1 MNKSTETGRMRMRTE
16 YMFVTSFVNTAVLM
30 ILINGDFSA
39 QGFFGS
45 AFGVVYSGNISDFNR
60 RWWNKVGNAL
70 VVSMIFNAF
79 FPYLK
84 FAFFFTLNNIIR
96 WIDRGFQADRTKTKK
111 TSIYSYVDLYSG
123 EQFDFAE
130 KYSSIIMVAFVT
142 MMYGIGMP
150 ILFPVGAF
158 GFIMMYM
165 VHKSKLFWAHQR
177 PPMFDDELNNYV
189 LNTLTYAPIL
199 MLGFGF
205 WMLTNP
211 EMFSNEVVWKQRYND
226 DPTEHVWT
234 DVFFGNMLAKNPQA
248 LPIFIAFW
256 FFLITIFFRNF
267 LYSAI
272 TKCFPS
278 MKIGAFH
285 IEEDLPNYFAAVDDH
300 DRNWSIKE
308 EENSRN
314 NLRMTIMMDETLE
327 KLKTTEPSR
336 KCLQGVHCY
345 DILANL
351 SYVD

>member
-1 MNKSTETGRMRMRTE
+1 VIG
-16 YMFVTSFVNTAVLM
+16 NTLVQAML
-30 ILINGDFSA
+30 
-39 QGFFGS
+39 
-45 AFGVVYSGNISDFNR
+45 FNS
-60 RWWNKVGNAL
+60 L
-70 VVSMIFNAF
+70 
-79 FPYLK
+79 FPAIEF
-84 FAFFFTLNNIIR
+84 FAFWCLRFLKRAWDRSIFSLNSFN
-96 WIDRGFQADRTKTKK
+96 TKK
-111 TSIYSYVDLYSG
+111 TSLQQYIDVYSG
-123 EQFDFAE
+123 PVYLVHF
-130 KYSSIIMVAFVT
+130 KYSSIMNVT
-142 MMYGIGMP
+142 FITFMYGLAMP
-150 ILFPVGAF
+150 ILFPIAF
-158 GFIMMYM
+158 FSFM
-165 VHKSKLFWAHQR
+165 VIYLAEKACIYYSYRQ
-177 PPMFDDELNNYV
+177 PPMYDNKLNDSV
-189 LNTLTYAPIL
+189 LLKLTYSPL
-199 MLGFGF
+199 FMLGFGF